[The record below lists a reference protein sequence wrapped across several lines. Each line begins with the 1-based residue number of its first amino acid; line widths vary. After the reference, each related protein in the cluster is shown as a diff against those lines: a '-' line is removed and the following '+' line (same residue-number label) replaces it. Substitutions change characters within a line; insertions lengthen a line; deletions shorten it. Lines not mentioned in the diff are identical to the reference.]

1 MIGVGYDGVCQL
13 RDCPSS
19 LDQSR
24 DAVRFITGD
33 EGSHWAVLDE
43 SYCNSSIA
51 SVNVK
56 IVAGGISIS
65 GCFFGKRS
73 G

>member
-51 SVNVK
+51 SV
-56 IVAGGISIS
+56 
-65 GCFFGKRS
+65 
-73 G
+73 